1 MFPSK
6 QQVTYFYCHWN
17 GRKDKAKDHCTRNH
31 PGKTFK
37 PKFAESN
44 MEKVFQKK
52 TQETEIVPDVIS
64 NDEQQQEQQSSII
77 ISPSPPSLIHSN
89 PSPMPSGLLFF

>member
-6 QQVTYFYCHWN
+6 EQVTCFYCNWN

-37 PKFAESN
+37 LKFAESN
-44 MEKVFQKK
+44 MEKFFQKK
-52 TQETEIVPDVIS
+52 AQETETVTDVIGD
-64 NDEQQQEQQSSII
+64 DEQA
-77 ISPSPPSLIHSN
+77 
-89 PSPMPSGLLFF
+89 